1 MSLELPAKEAASE
14 KSTAPMPD
22 LEIEQK
28 IVTTKNEISVFEYTK
43 QKIAFLI
50 KDEDAFSK
58 ISDINYKDY
67 QGKFVVYYNKVQKG
81 RLFDFIENGDGTY
94 RFIFPDGTDVSVSNF
109 SEIDNH
115 LLKIFEKRLKEF
127 KDEN

>member
-1 MSLELPAKEAASE
+1 
-14 KSTAPMPD
+14 MPD